1 MQREIQDELERAG
14 SAERRSD
21 TDAAWRHLER
31 AHILSQ
37 SFGGPHVRVHL
48 AMLGLGWRTG
58 DAREVVG
65 QLVRVLVAAPGSWLG
80 RFPLGNT
87 GRARVGL
94 TQPMPIPLDLQT
106 LLDKMRARGLEK
118 KGSRLA

>member
-1 MQREIQDELERAG
+1 VRIEIQNELTEADG
-14 SAERRSD
+14 AERRGD
-21 TDAAWRHLER
+21 LGAAWHHLER

-37 SFGGPHVRVHL
+37 PFGMPHVRVHL
-48 AMLGLGWRTG
+48 AMLGLGFRTG

-65 QLVRVLVAAPGSWLG
+65 QLVRALVAAPGSWLG

-94 TQPMPIPLDLQT
+94 TQPMPIPLDLQN
-106 LLDKMRARGLEK
+106 LIDKMRAG
-118 KGSRLA
+118 RLG